1 MGEGTPATAR
11 PGLTPLRS
19 LGQWDLTAIGVN
31 QVVGAGIFVLPAAV
45 AALVG
50 QAASPLVWVVAAA
63 VNALIILCFAE
74 AGTRFRDAG
83 GPYLYAK
90 AAFGPFVGFEV
101 AWMMFLTRAT
111 SQAALANG
119 FALYLGYF
127 WGGATSGAGRVL
139 VLVALI
145 GLLAAINYRGVRHGS
160 WTVDVFT
167 VGKLIPLLGFV
178 VLGLWYVD
186 PGRFSGVLEPRLEGF
201 GQATLLL
208 MYAYG
213 GYELVPIPAGE
224 AKSPV
229 RGVPRALL
237 TTIGLCTCLYLLV
250 QVVAV
255 GTLDDLA
262 GSQAPL
268 ADAASS
274 FLGPATGIVI
284 ALGGLISIGGSNA
297 GTMLAAPRLLYAL
310 AEQKQLPR
318 LFGRLHPEY
327 RTPHVSIFVYSLFSL
342 ILALTGSFIV
352 LAAVSAMARMA
363 FYTTTCAAIPILRG
377 RGTSTEGAF
386 RLPGGAVI
394 PVLAT
399 CASLAVIAGADSTS
413 LRAGA
418 AALVA
423 GAVFYWVLRRP
434 FAGSG

>member
-1 MGEGTPATAR
+1 MEKDSPETAR
-11 PGLTPLRS
+11 SGPTPLRS

-31 QVVGAGIFVLPAAV
+31 QVVGAGIFVLPASV

-74 AGTRFRDAG
+74 AGTRFREAG

-127 WGGATSGAGRVL
+127 WGGATSGAGRAL
-139 VLVALI
+139 VLTALI

-167 VGKLIPLLGFV
+167 VGKLIPLLGFI

-186 PGRFSGVLEPRLEGF
+186 PGRFSGMLEPRLEGF

-262 GSQAPL
+262 ASRAPL

-284 ALGGLISIGGSNA
+284 AIGGLISIGGSNA

-310 AEQKQLPR
+310 AEQKQLPP

-363 FYTTTCAAIPILRG
+363 FYTTTCAAVPILRG
-377 RGTSTEGAF
+377 RGTSTSGAF

-399 CASLAVIAGADSTS
+399 CASLAVIAGADATS
-413 LRAGA
+413 LLAGA

-423 GAVFYWVLRRP
+423 GAVLYLAAAALRR
-434 FAGSG
+434 

>member
-1 MGEGTPATAR
+1 MEKGTPAAA
-11 PGLTPLRS
+11 GSGITPLRS

-45 AALVG
+45 AGLVG
-50 QAASPLVWVVAAA
+50 QAASPLLWLVAAA

-101 AWMMFLTRAT
+101 AWMMVLTRAT

-119 FALYLGYF
+119 FTLYLGYF
-127 WGGATSGAGRVL
+127 WAGATSGAGRAL
-139 VLVALI
+139 ALTALI

-160 WTVDVFT
+160 WLVDLFT
-167 VGKLIPLLGFV
+167 VGKLIPLIGFIAV
-178 VLGLWYVD
+178 GLWYVD
-186 PGRFSGVLEPRLEGF
+186 PGRFGGGLEPRLEGF

-208 MYAYG
+208 MYAYS
-213 GYELVPIPAGE
+213 GYEVISIPAGE
-224 AKSPV
+224 AKSPA

-237 TTIGLCTCLYLLV
+237 TTIGLCTGLYLLV

-262 GSQAPL
+262 TSKAPL

-274 FLGPATGIVI
+274 FLGPATGVVI

-310 AEQKQLPR
+310 AEQKQVPR
-318 LFGRLHPEY
+318 FFGRLHPDY
-327 RTPHVSIFVYSLFSL
+327 RTPHVSIVAYSALSL

-352 LAAVSAMARMA
+352 LAAVSAMARLTY
-363 FYTTTCAAIPILRG
+363 YTTTCAAVPILRG
-377 RGTSTEGAF
+377 QGTSTNGTF
-386 RLPGGAVI
+386 RLPGGALI

-399 CASLAVIAGADSTS
+399 CASLAVIAGADWGS
-413 LRAGA
+413 LLAGA
-418 AALVA
+418 AALVV
-423 GAVFYWVLRRP
+423 GGVLYLATRALRP
-434 FAGSG
+434 